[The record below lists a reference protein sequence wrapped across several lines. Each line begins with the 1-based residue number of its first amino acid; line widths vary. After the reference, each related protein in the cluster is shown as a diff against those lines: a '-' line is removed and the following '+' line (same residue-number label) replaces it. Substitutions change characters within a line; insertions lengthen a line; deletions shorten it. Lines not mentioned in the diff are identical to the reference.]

1 MRHPLM
7 PACYTNLETVSR
19 QVEILKRD
27 FNFSSFAEASRAGL
41 VRLLPLCLSPRI
53 WLDCES
59 VECFSFA
66 TVRDKKYRTSKQNS
80 SGSGSGSLS
89 ANRAEISEPNWISRM
104 AAGSRQQAVASWKLK
119 VAPHSLAVIRARQRV
134 GGGGGEHSKN
144 RAWVDSLRCQLA
156 CRLASISS
164 LLKLPSANRPLLLK
178 LPQASSLP
186 RPLRTAGL
194 LLTVAS
200 ARIQMNS
207 LNLMNNSVVALKNE
221 GCQQHLMDLKR
232 KAKSPESASSNL
244 IKNPSVLETRNPKRH
259 VAVLFMLKLL
269 ILITMLAQFWISIFI
284 SFQNRD
290 NN

>member
-1 MRHPLM
+1 ML
-7 PACYTNLETVSR
+7 NETPVKASLLHQSGRWVAR

-27 FNFSSFAEASRAGL
+27 FNFSCFAEASRAGL
-41 VRLLPLCLSPRI
+41 PYLPRI

-80 SGSGSGSLS
+80 RTEQQNRTAAACQLIEPKLASLIELV
-89 ANRAEISEPNWISRM
+89 AW
-104 AAGSRQQAVASWKLK
+104 QQAVASWKLK
-119 VAPHSLAVIRARQRV
+119 VASLAARARQRV
-134 GGGGGEHSKN
+134 WGKEGEGGQRVKHSKN
-144 RAWVDSLRCQLA
+144 RAWLDSLRCQLA

-178 LPQASSLP
+178 LPLASFPPSP
-186 RPLRTAGL
+186 RAPFI
-194 LLTVAS
+194 LTVAS

-232 KAKSPESASSNL
+232 KGKAARVKP
-244 IKNPSVLETRNPKRH
+244 
-259 VAVLFMLKLL
+259 
-269 ILITMLAQFWISIFI
+269 AQI
-284 SFQNRD
+284 
-290 NN
+290 